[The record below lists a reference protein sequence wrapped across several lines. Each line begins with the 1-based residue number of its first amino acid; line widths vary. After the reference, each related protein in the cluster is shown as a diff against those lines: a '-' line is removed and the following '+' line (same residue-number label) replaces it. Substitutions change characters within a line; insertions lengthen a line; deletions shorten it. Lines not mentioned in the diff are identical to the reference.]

1 MKPIL
6 KTLLILTVYELTKYV
21 TEQKLINKLSIDDI
35 DKAPMDYEID
45 AWKRY

>member
-1 MKPIL
+1 MKTIL

-21 TEQKLINKLSIDDI
+21 TEQIIVYIQANDDI
-35 DKAPMDYEID
+35 DQTPIDYEID

>member
-21 TEQKLINKLSIDDI
+21 TEQILISKLSIDDI
-35 DKAPMDYEID
+35 DKAPMDYEVSI
-45 AWKRY
+45 

>member
-21 TEQKLINKLSIDDI
+21 TEQIIVYIQAN
-35 DKAPMDYEID
+35 E
-45 AWKRY
+45 

>member
-6 KTLLILTVYELTKYV
+6 KTLLILTVYELTKHV
-21 TEQKLINKLSIDDI
+21 TEQIIVYIQASDDI
-35 DKAPMDYEID
+35 DKTPIDYEID

>member
-1 MKPIL
+1 MKTIL

-21 TEQKLINKLSIDDI
+21 TEQIIAYIQANDDI
-35 DKAPMDYEID
+35 DQTPIDYEID

>member
-1 MKPIL
+1 MMPIL

-21 TEQKLINKLSIDDI
+21 AEQIIVYIQTNDDI
-35 DKAPMDYEID
+35 DQTPIDYEID

>member
-21 TEQKLINKLSIDDI
+21 TEQIIVYIQANDDI
-35 DKAPMDYEID
+35 DHTPMDYEID